1 MYFRNITG
9 MAHFKIE
16 TEFDHTL
23 TVELVPNI
31 VVCLQ
36 WHWLATTLNP
46 YYEGNPLSCMINDD
60 RFILQTLNH
69 WNFGLDY
76 TGNLMDLNNMLH
88 LVQEAAKTGDT
99 LLVRHLSLSQTYMF
113 TFSVKICPFKSID
126 FKILTIKMHLYF
138 QCYCT
143 LLYIAVVS
151 HSHSV

>member
-1 MYFRNITG
+1 MP
-9 MAHFKIE
+9 HFKIA

-23 TVELVPNI
+23 TFELVPNI

-76 TGNLMDLNNMLH
+76 TGDLMDLNNMLH

-99 LLVRHLSLSQTYMF
+99 LLVRHLSLSQT
-113 TFSVKICPFKSID
+113 
-126 FKILTIKMHLYF
+126 
-138 QCYCT
+138 
-143 LLYIAVVS
+143 
-151 HSHSV
+151 

>member
-1 MYFRNITG
+1 
-9 MAHFKIE
+9 MAHLKIE
-16 TEFDHTL
+16 TEFDDTL
-23 TVELVPNI
+23 TVEPVLNI

-88 LVQEAAKTGDT
+88 LVQEAAETGDI
-99 LLVRHLSLSQTYMF
+99 LLVRHLSPSQTYMC
-113 TFSVKICPFKSID
+113 TFSVNIYPLKSID
-126 FKILTIKMHLYF
+126 FKILTINLHVYF
-138 QCYCT
+138 QYYCT
-143 LLYIAVVS
+143 LLYIAVVL
-151 HSHSV
+151 HNHSV